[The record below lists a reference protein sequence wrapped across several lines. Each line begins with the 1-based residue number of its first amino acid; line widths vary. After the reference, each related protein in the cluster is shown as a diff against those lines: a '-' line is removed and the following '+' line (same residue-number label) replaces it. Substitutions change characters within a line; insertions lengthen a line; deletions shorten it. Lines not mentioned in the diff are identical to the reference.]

1 MFFLIQELI
10 KIQNQKLNLQEY
22 ESDENNMMKKSGNS
36 IIKDKNGKKK
46 NKFNH
51 KRNKI
56 NKSNNENLISE
67 DNKVEK
73 K

>member
-1 MFFLIQELI
+1 
-10 KIQNQKLNLQEY
+10 
-22 ESDENNMMKKSGNS
+22 MMKKSGNS
-36 IIKDKNGKKK
+36 IIKEKNGKKK

>member
-1 MFFLIQELI
+1 
-10 KIQNQKLNLQEY
+10 
-22 ESDENNMMKKSGNS
+22 MMKKSDNS
-36 IIKDKNGKKK
+36 IIKDQNGKKK